1 MWRKW
6 REHYRVTPLVGLIKV
21 VEDLFQVHFLYLGSC
36 RLRVYPTDLQE
47 LPHQALQALH
57 VPDHQLHRPTIRR
70 SLAERKPHWTP
81 PSAGRWSWWSGTWSA
96 WRAWWGSSWRSVG

>member
-6 REHYRVTPLVGLIKV
+6 REHYRVTPLVGLMKV
-21 VEDLFQVHFLYLGSC
+21 VEDLLQVHFLYLGSC

-57 VPDHQLHRPTIRR
+57 VPDHQLHRPAEGGVQRGFLSAKGRLIVARR
-70 SLAERKPHWTP
+70 REGRRTTMRRHVADRTPHWT
-81 PSAGRWSWWSGTWSA
+81 
-96 WRAWWGSSWRSVG
+96 